1 MIVDPVEIKALREVL
16 GLVRQGLANR
26 LDVNLAT
33 AARIEQHGISGDDDD
48 ANDILERLRPLL
60 RAAGIVPLGLP
71 ESEVDED
78 AMPAPP
84 PSDPP
89 IDEFDT
95 GRAVSTEW
103 NGLRRGNV
111 IQVRGRKGLL
121 IFGHHVVTA
130 SQEYISA
137 YETRNRGERSF
148 APDRVIIPEA
158 IR

>member
-16 GLVRQGLANR
+16 GLARQGLADR
-26 LDVNLAT
+26 LEVNLAT
-33 AARIEQHGISGDDDD
+33 VARIERHGVSDDGPDVE
-48 ANDILERLRPLL
+48 LLGRLKPLL

-78 AMPAPP
+78 AMPTPP

-89 IDEFDT
+89 VDEFDS
-95 GRAVSTEW
+95 GRTVSTEW
-103 NGLRRGNV
+103 RGLRRGNV
-111 IQVRGRKGLL
+111 IEVRGYKGLL
-121 IFGHHVVTA
+121 IFGHHVATA

-137 YETRNRGERSF
+137 YATRNGGERSF